1 MWPAATTTSGW
12 VWPMNSISS
21 VAPGVSGATVIIRIG
36 ASPAHC
42 RNSGMLAG
50 RMVAGSW
57 PPRFCWLR

>member
-1 MWPAATTTSGW
+1 
-12 VWPMNSISS
+12 MNSISS

-36 ASPAHC
+36 ASAAHC

-57 PPRFCWLR
+57 PPRLLWLR